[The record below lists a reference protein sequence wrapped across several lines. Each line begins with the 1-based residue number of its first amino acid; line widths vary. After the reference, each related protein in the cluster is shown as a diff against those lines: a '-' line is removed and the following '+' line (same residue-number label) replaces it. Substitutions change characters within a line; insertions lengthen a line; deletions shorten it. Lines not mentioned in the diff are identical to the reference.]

1 MTKMFSTVSR
11 LRLGYEQEDVDEFFA
26 HAREVYE
33 GQSDEDLSSR
43 DIRSAGFELAR
54 GGYDTDEVDA
64 ALDRLESAFV
74 ARARQEVL
82 VTGGSAAW
90 MEQLAENAR
99 SLYGRLGRPDGE
111 RFEPARRGQP
121 AYDRDDVDDLCD
133 RLVEYFDKTEP
144 ITADEIRR
152 ARFRRRS
159 GRRGYAEAP
168 VDAFFSRAVEVL
180 LGVE

>member
-11 LRLGYEQEDVDEFFA
+11 FRLGYEQEDVDDFFA

-33 GQSDEDLSSR
+33 GLSDEELTNR

-82 VTGGSAAW
+82 VSGGSAAW

-121 AYDRDDVDDLCD
+121 AYDRDDVDDLCE

-152 ARFRRRS
+152 ARFRRRT

-168 VDAFFSRAVEVL
+168 VDAFFARAVEVL

>member
-1 MTKMFSTVSR
+1 MTKVFSTVSR
-11 LRLGYEQEDVDEFFA
+11 FRLGYEQEDVDEFFG
-26 HAREVYE
+26 HARAVYE
-33 GQSDEDLSSR
+33 GATSDELSSR
-43 DIRSAGFELAR
+43 DIRAVGFELRR

-74 ARARQEVL
+74 ARTRQEVL
-82 VTGGSAAW
+82 VSRGSAAW
-90 MEQLAENAR
+90 MEELAENAR

-111 RFEPARRGQP
+111 RFEPARRGDP

-144 ITADEIRR
+144 ITSDEIRR
-152 ARFRRRS
+152 ARFRRRT

-168 VDAFFSRAVEVL
+168 VDAFFARAVEVL

>member
-1 MTKMFSTVSR
+1 MTKVFSTVSR
-11 LRLGYEQEDVDEFFA
+11 FTLGYAPQDVDEFFD
-26 HAREVYE
+26 HARSVYE
-33 GQSDEDLSSR
+33 GEADEDLTSR
-43 DIRSAGFELAR
+43 DIRSVGFELAR

-74 ARARQEVL
+74 ARTRQEVL
-82 VTGGSAAW
+82 QTRGSAAW
-90 MEQLAENAR
+90 MEELAESAR

-111 RFEPARRGQP
+111 RFEAARRGQP